1 MLGSGDNAD
10 PAGRAVSVPVWSKNA
25 LWTFSGDQAKLI
37 GVRSFKGDK
46 WDQGT

>member
-25 LWTFSGDQAKLI
+25 KYVLKTLPTVDVSGDQAKLR
-37 GVRSFKGDK
+37 G
-46 WDQGT
+46 